1 MPRVDVHMSST
12 IPPERIRKALIDFSP
27 DRPKTWPG
35 ITPSLYEVYETGDSW
50 AEVREGTKMAGSS
63 VWAREHYDWSD
74 PDTVRWTVKE
84 SNFCAPGSYVQTTV
98 RSEGSG
104 GSTIDLIW
112 DRKAH
117 HSLGSIDDRT
127 HRGNARFAG
136 HPIDEGRAC
145 QPRSRIAARF
155 RPGSGPRSLASPR
168 RR

>member
-112 DRKAH
+112 DRKPTTLSGRLMTA
-117 HSLGSIDDRT
+117 LIVAT
-127 HRGNARFAG
+127 RGLPVTRSMKAG
-136 HPIDEGRAC
+136 
-145 QPRSRIAARF
+145 
-155 RPGSGPRSLASPR
+155 LANLEAG
-168 RR
+168 